1 MRSVRRSSAI
11 GFGAAMSHASR
22 CRALQQEVLL
32 LLLLLLLLQ
41 RGQRTMRATAEDQ
54 TSRCDFF

>member
-11 GFGAAMSHASR
+11 EFGAAMSHASR

-32 LLLLLLLLQ
+32 LLLMLLLLH
-41 RGQRTMRATAEDQ
+41 AAAAEDDAHNGRGPNVQ
-54 TSRCDFF
+54 M